1 MKLKGFLVVAIGG
14 CNKRFESRIREACQY
29 GINIPRLLV
38 FHSFMLHCQCTPRCR
53 LCFEY
58 APGALACAVDET
70 LALAQFRYLFA
81 WSLAPFGQRYH
92 MERVSLAASP

>member
-14 CNKRFESRIREACQY
+14 CNKRLKSRNQE
-29 GINIPRLLV
+29 GINNPHLLV
-38 FHSFMLHCQCTPRCR
+38 LNSFMLRCERTPRYR

-92 MERVSLAASP
+92 MERGSSAASP